1 MQSAVGAELGGTVH
15 LLGHGEQRRGNMA
28 HTHTPPI
35 PHVEISP
42 SQELAVGCVFK
53 WVCLLTLVG
62 VEHVPAVMKQ
72 QRNRS

>member
-15 LLGHGEQRRGNMA
+15 LLGHSEQRRGNMA
-28 HTHTPPI
+28 HTHPPI
-35 PHVEISP
+35 LHVEISP
-42 SQELAVGCVFK
+42 SEELAVGSVFK

-62 VEHVPAVMKQ
+62 VERVPAVMKQ